1 MNDLRI
7 ALKAIPSI
15 SLYFSIS
22 LIVIVFII
30 QNTNRIT
37 NSNIVIN
44 FEQNTKS
51 DEELKKVQ
59 KMN

>member
-7 ALKAIPSI
+7 SLKAIPSI

-30 QNTNRIT
+30 QNTNRIN